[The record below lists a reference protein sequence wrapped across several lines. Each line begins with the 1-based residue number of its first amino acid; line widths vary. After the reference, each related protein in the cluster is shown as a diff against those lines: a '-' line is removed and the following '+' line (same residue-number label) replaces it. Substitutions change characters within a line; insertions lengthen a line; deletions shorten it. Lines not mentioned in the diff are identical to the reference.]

1 MPVRIVPL
9 LILAAGLAVVG
20 YGIHYRRQHPPHIVA
35 TSTFTLTDPATGQA
49 IQFSRRTIEMG
60 SVRLDEVQLPRG
72 TWIDCGGDCRETVL
86 REHLGFWPRRLLER

>member
-20 YGIHYRRQHPPHIVA
+20 YGILYRRRNPPHIVA
-35 TSTFTLTDPATGQA
+35 TSKLTLADPASGQT
-49 IQFSRRTIEMG
+49 IQFSIRTIEMG
-60 SVRLDEVQLPRG
+60 SVRLEEVQLPGG

-86 REHLGFWPRRLLER
+86 REHLEFWPRRMLEP